1 MRLKAQKLLARLEVL
16 LPKYAWVPVAAV
28 VVYNCLVYFVTSWV
42 VDLSRCHTIY
52 TPLDHQIPF
61 VPFFSMFYILAF
73 AHWAVSWILIGRE
86 NKQFC
91 YRYANA
97 NIIAKTICLA
107 VFIVYPTVM
116 QRPSVVSNDI
126 FSFIVKVMYFFDDKA
141 VNCLPSIH
149 VLASWMAM
157 RAALQMKKVPK
168 AYKIASIVLC
178 LGCILAVVF
187 IKQHYVLDIP
197 AGILVTEIGLFATR
211 KAKNER
217 FLWLR

>member
-1 MRLKAQKLLARLEVL
+1 MKSKTQQFLTRFEAI
-16 LPKYAWVPVAAV
+16 LPRYAWVPVAAV

-61 VPFFSMFYILAF
+61 VPFFSLFYILAF

-107 VFIVYPTVM
+107 VFIVYPTVI
-116 QRPSVVSNDI
+116 QRP
-126 FSFIVKVMYFFDDKA
+126 KVRYFFDDKA

-197 AGILVTEIGLFATR
+197 AGILVTEISLFATR